1 MTPIWIADYAA
12 NAIMD
17 LESKVLDMMRASDEF
32 GWLFDKLD
40 NWVCTIKV
48 DAFEWAPL
56 SVVWTQYVDD
66 DYVAFVLHVD
76 SEAWAHIER
85 VDATEIK
92 KWVPRS
98 PEPYRSNINAAA
110 DAALA
115 EFEKLK
121 ERTDV

>member
-1 MTPIWIADYAA
+1 MTPVEIANHATAA
-12 NAIMD
+12 ITR
-17 LESKVLDMMRASDEF
+17 LETEVLDALQGSDEF
-32 GWLFDKLD
+32 RWLFDKLD
-40 NWVCTIKV
+40 DWGCTVRV
-48 DAFEWAPL
+48 DTFEWAPL

-98 PEPYRSNINAAA
+98 PEPYRSNIRAAA
-110 DAALA
+110 DVALA

-121 ERTDV
+121 ERANV